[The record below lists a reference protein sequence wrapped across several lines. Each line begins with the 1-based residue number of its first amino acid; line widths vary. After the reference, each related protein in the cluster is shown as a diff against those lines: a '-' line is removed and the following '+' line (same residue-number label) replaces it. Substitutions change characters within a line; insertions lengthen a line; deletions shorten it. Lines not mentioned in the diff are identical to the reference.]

1 MNAMNPDHPLVAA
14 VRKEAVPF
22 STELDF
28 DLLVA
33 AAADK
38 ELVLIGEA
46 THGTREFY
54 RLRAQI
60 TQRLIVEH
68 GFDTV
73 AVEAD
78 WPDAY
83 TVHRYVCGLSDDVDA
98 DEALAD
104 FERFPVWMWR
114 NREVQHFVEWLRA
127 HNTAR
132 RDPVG
137 FYGLD
142 LYSMNTSMHAVVAY
156 LGKVDPL
163 GARRARQRYAC
174 LDHFMD
180 RPQAYGYATEMGMI
194 DSCEREI
201 IAQIEELRRKSWAYL
216 RQNGGAAEE
225 EYFSATQNALLVRA
239 AEQYYRALFRGRPDS
254 WNLRDKHMFTTLEQ
268 LTAHRGKQLNR
279 KSKTVVW
286 AHNSHIGNASATE
299 MALRGEY
306 NIGQMTRSG
315 YGARAL
321 LVGFSTC
328 RGTVRA
334 AADWDEPA
342 EVKEIMEPLAG
353 SYEQIFHLAN
363 GEKFFLD
370 LRQDNTATDMLRE
383 HRLLRA
389 IGVVY
394 KPETE
399 RYSHYVYSCLPKQFD
414 FIIHF
419 DRTTAV
425 EPIETIPHVHRGE
438 MDETY
443 PSGI

>member
-1 MNAMNPDHPLVAA
+1 MKPLNPDHPIVAA
-14 VRKEAVPF
+14 VGREAFPF
-22 STELDF
+22 ATDLDF
-28 DLLVA
+28 DPLVA

-38 ELVLIGEA
+38 EIVMIGES
-46 THGTREFY
+46 THGTKEFY

-83 TVHRYVCGLSDDVDA
+83 TIHRYVCGQSEDVSA
-98 DEALAD
+98 DEALND
-104 FERFPVWMWR
+104 FERFPTWMWR

-127 HNTAR
+127 HNIDR
-132 RDPVG
+132 PQPVG

-156 LGKVDPL
+156 LNRVDPL
-163 GARRARQRYAC
+163 SAHRARQRYAC

-180 RPQAYGYATEMGMI
+180 HPQSYGYATEMGMI
-194 DSCEREI
+194 ESCEKQIVE
-201 IAQIEELRRKSWAYL
+201 QIEELHRKSWAYL
-216 RQNGGAAEE
+216 QHNGGAVEE
-225 EYFSATQNALLVRA
+225 EYFSAKQNAQLVHA

-254 WNLRDKHMFTTLEQ
+254 WNLRDKHMFSTLGQ
-268 LTAHRGKQLNR
+268 LMEHRSKRLKR

-286 AHNSHIGNASATE
+286 AHNSHVGNASATE

-306 NIGQMTRSG
+306 NIGQLVRASHDAG
-315 YGARAL
+315 AL

-334 AADWDEPA
+334 SSDWDAPD
-342 EVKEIMEPLAG
+342 EVKNIVEPLAG
-353 SYEQIFHLAN
+353 SYEQIFNHV
-363 GEKFFLD
+363 GGGKFFLD
-370 LRQDNTATDMLRE
+370 LRADNTATDMLQE

-414 FIIHF
+414 FIIHLNH
-419 DRTTAV
+419 TTAV
-425 EPIETIPHVHRGE
+425 EPIETIPHIHHGE

-443 PSGI
+443 PSGM